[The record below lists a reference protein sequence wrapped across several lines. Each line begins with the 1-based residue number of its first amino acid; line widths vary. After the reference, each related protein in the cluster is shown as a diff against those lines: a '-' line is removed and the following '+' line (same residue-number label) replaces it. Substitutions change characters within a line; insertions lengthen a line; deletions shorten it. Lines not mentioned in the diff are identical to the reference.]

1 MLNRHLTKLTAM
13 SYGIHTKHVHKKLNL
28 DKWAN
33 STNWYA
39 RLTLDNGKCIVRSIK
54 SEDFEQ
60 AKELA
65 LELYYDTKA
74 RIEYKLPTRTR
85 KVKHVAEFAV
95 QRMQNE
101 VNDRYRKQAYKGY
114 ISALIRWLITYFGGT
129 DIDKIDLSA
138 LTVFDHWR
146 TRNTKN
152 NSHKAVSTIITQHL
166 TECWMKQ
173 S

>member
-1 MLNRHLTKLTAM
+1 M
-13 SYGIHTKHVHKKLNL
+13 SYGIHTINVHKRLKL
-28 DKWAN
+28 DKRAN
-33 STNWYA
+33 SSNCYA
-39 RLTLDNGKCIVRSIK
+39 RLTLDNGKRIVRSMK
-54 SEDFEQ
+54 TEDFEQ
-60 AKELA
+60 AKERA

-101 VNDRYRKQAYKGY
+101 VNDRYGKQAYKGY
-114 ISALIRWLITYFGGT
+114 ISALIRWLIPYFGGT

-166 TECWMKQ
+166 TEYLMRP

>member
-1 MLNRHLTKLTAM
+1 M
-13 SYGIHTKHVHKKLNL
+13 SYGIHTKHVRKKLNL

-95 QRMQNE
+95 QRMKNE
-101 VNDRYRKQAYKGY
+101 LNDGYGKQA
-114 ISALIRWLITYFGGT
+114 
-129 DIDKIDLSA
+129 
-138 LTVFDHWR
+138 
-146 TRNTKN
+146 
-152 NSHKAVSTIITQHL
+152 
-166 TECWMKQ
+166 
-173 S
+173 